1 MTAGV
6 QSHPALIIH
15 ARSGTSRRFS
25 LTGFSGAERL
35 LLVLRDQGVPV
46 SAEALEFVFGDDY
59 VPATAPPAPP
69 QKSARGPQTVA
80 LVVLALVAAVAFYAA
95 GRSEARF
102 AESAIPVREPAPS
115 LEAVL
120 RRGTILKQ
128 MDATNEELRAAT
140 DKVKNTSGEERKAA
154 LQEWTTAKERFDDL
168 AKQFEA
174 ADDRNAPDNT
184 TSAGNADTTTP

>member
-1 MTAGV
+1 
-6 QSHPALIIH
+6 
-15 ARSGTSRRFS
+15 
-25 LTGFSGAERL
+25 
-35 LLVLRDQGVPV
+35 
-46 SAEALEFVFGDDY
+46 
-59 VPATAPPAPP
+59 
-69 QKSARGPQTVA
+69 
-80 LVVLALVAAVAFYAA
+80 VLALVAAVAFYAA